1 MKLPRL
7 YSPSSSKIKES
18 IAQEFRGYNH
28 NNVVNTNE
36 FYDMQNMTADNYPY
50 ASPRKYRGAYVDGK
64 GKPFGSYT
72 FANGAEVKCSGIA
85 TKQGY
90 CFVEGNRF
98 YYKPAKDAG
107 NFSSDTFYDIG
118 QVTPGEKQFVSMGA
132 YICIFPDKKI
142 FWSTMFLHYD
152 DEEWL
157 KERGI
162 TKEPYFSN
170 LGAKTTSKKLIMN
183 MCDVYGTD
191 FKVDYVGAEKP
202 SLKEGESYKD
212 GYTWLKISD
221 EYAQLFQ
228 YSSAY
233 LGWVEI
239 TSTYIKIKE
248 EAGKSNFK
256 SNFKQWDGITIS
268 GMPAELDSFNSAT
281 ILYIVGEENK
291 QNYIVVPG
299 ILDTKAASKSDRIT
313 LNDDNSITISML
325 ETDAPITFERKV
337 PDMDY
342 VCEMDNRLWGCSNE
356 NHEIY
361 ASKIGDAKNFN
372 SFTGDASSSYVATIG
387 SDGNFTG
394 CIGHLGYILFFKEN
408 RIHKIYGTKPS
419 NFQITELEVRGV
431 QEGCNKSL
439 CVVDETLF
447 YKSKTGIMMYQGSLP
462 ELISNALGEELYSN
476 AVAGACEGKLY
487 MTMKNSK
494 GKSCLFV
501 YNCGYGFIHK
511 EDETEF
517 KEVISTLDDLIY
529 LDNNNELKS
538 IRGRG
543 NSFKVRRLVDNENY
557 VETEYHVEME
567 NAFDWYIETGD
578 LYLSSID
585 NKFITKLKVLLDLKK
600 DTKLSIYLKYDND
613 AHWRHISTKTYRYAE
628 GVKNTFNIPIMVKRS
643 RRLKMRIEGQGDCL
657 IQAISLTFE
666 QGSEL

>member
-1 MKLPRL
+1 
-7 YSPSSSKIKES
+7 
-18 IAQEFRGYNH
+18 
-28 NNVVNTNE
+28 
-36 FYDMQNMTADNYPY
+36 
-50 ASPRKYRGAYVDGK
+50 
-64 GKPFGSYT
+64 
-72 FANGAEVKCSGIA
+72 
-85 TKQGY
+85 
-90 CFVEGNRF
+90 
-98 YYKPAKDAG
+98 
-107 NFSSDTFYDIG
+107 
-118 QVTPGEKQFVSMGA
+118 
-132 YICIFPDKKI
+132 
-142 FWSTMFLHYD
+142 
-152 DEEWL
+152 
-157 KERGI
+157 
-162 TKEPYFSN
+162 
-170 LGAKTTSKKLIMN
+170 

-325 ETDAPITFERKV
+325 ETDAPITFERKI

-494 GKSCLFV
+494 GKSYLFV

-529 LDNNNELKS
+529 LDGNNELKS